1 MPQYLVPNT
10 SSVYWLIS
18 FDKMGMERTGDGG
31 TLLTERILAEAR
43 IQQPSNVFLFSHGW
57 KGDLGAA
64 RNQYDRWIGAMTSL
78 SADVA
83 RFGSDFRPL
92 YIGLH
97 WPSLPFGQENFEAE
111 SFGGDWVPLNE
122 AQDRY
127 IEFFDEPEADV
138 RPLLQSIFDEQ
149 RVNAGAVRMPPA
161 MASRYN
167 ELSAAL
173 GFQWSEDLDGAP
185 DEDGVKFDPVAAFEV
200 SEEAALNF
208 GDNAVETGL
217 LSPLR
222 QLSFWTMKKRSR
234 RVGEGGM
241 HKFIGQL
248 QDEFPH
254 ARFHLMGHSFG
265 CIVVSGILGGPG
277 GIGRLP
283 RPVDSLVLVQGAVS
297 LWAYADKIMGLPKT
311 GYFNSMIRRPSVRGP
326 IVTTRSRHDYA
337 VGVLYPLAVG
347 LTGQV
352 SFDLKL
358 LPPFGGIG
366 TFGIQGLQS
375 AGNLPMLRDLE
386 SNYSFTAGN
395 VFNLEGSDFISG
407 HCNISCPQVA
417 HVLWQ
422 AALV

>member
-1 MPQYLVPNT
+1 
-10 SSVYWLIS
+10 
-18 FDKMGMERTGDGG
+18 MGNERTGDGDS
-31 TLLTERILAEAR
+31 LLTERILAEVR
-43 IQQPSNVFLFSHGW
+43 VQEPTNVFLFSHGW
-57 KGDLGAA
+57 KGDLDAA
-64 RNQYDRWIGAMTSL
+64 RNQYDRWIGAMIDL
-78 SADVA
+78 PGDAA

-92 YIGLH
+92 HIGLH
-97 WPSLPFGQENFEAE
+97 WPSLPFGQEKFEAE
-111 SFGGDWVPLNE
+111 SFGGDTVPLNE
-122 AQDRY
+122 ARDRY
-127 IEFFDEPEADV
+127 IQFFDQPEADV
-138 RPLLQSIFDEQ
+138 VRLLQSIFDEQ

-161 MASRYN
+161 VASRYN
-167 ELSAAL
+167 ELAAAL

-222 QLSFWTMKKRSR
+222 QLSFWTMKKRAR

-241 HKFIGQL
+241 YNFIGRL
-248 QDEFPH
+248 QEALPNT
-254 ARFHLMGHSFG
+254 RFHLMGHSFG
-265 CIVVSGILGGPG
+265 CIVVSGILGGPK
-277 GIGRLP
+277 GIGKLP

-311 GYFNSMIRRPSVRGP
+311 GYFNSMIRRSSVRGP

-347 LTGQV
+347 LAGQV

-366 TFGIQGLQS
+366 TFGIQGFKGS
-375 AGNLPMLRDLE
+375 EDLPMLRDLE
-386 SNYSFTAGN
+386 NNYSFTAGD

-407 HCNISCPQVA
+407 HCDVSRLQVA

-422 AALV
+422 AALF